1 MSDYREY
8 SKVIKV
14 EHGFFERRMFLK
26 LDCGHEVY
34 RYKKVAPKLV
44 RCEFCHRPAWFPAA
58 QQSVHPTGGTV
69 PPLVEFLAN
78 PENYP
83 TAEQGSRPTT
93 SG

>member
-1 MSDYREY
+1 MAETHVGHFSWSALVCLNCGAMVEKENWWLSNSD
-8 SKVIKV
+8 
-14 EHGFFERRMFLK
+14 
-26 LDCGHEVY
+26 
-34 RYKKVAPKLV
+34 
-44 RCEFCHRPAWFPAA
+44 AA
-58 QQSVHPTGGTV
+58 EQSVHPTGGTV